1 MALQQEAAG
10 CAGLFLRRY
19 WSAMVVTNSVRGIG
33 RPVEWRVE
41 PQPVPYAVALAEME
55 ARAASVAAGE
65 AEELLWLLEHPHV
78 VTAGTSAEPADLLDA
93 ARFPVAAAGRGG
105 RHTYHGPGQR
115 VVYAILDLGR
125 RGRDV
130 RCYVRHLEQWAI
142 AALADLGVAARISST
157 GVGIWVPADD
167 GEAKIGAIGVRVR
180 RWVALHGMAINVT
193 TDLSAYGAIVPCG
206 IADRAVARLVDLVP
220 GAAMADLD
228 EALRRNAASFLQ
240 GITKALEGEKVSG

>member
-1 MALQQEAAG
+1 
-10 CAGLFLRRY
+10 
-19 WSAMVVTNSVRGIG
+19 MVVPDSVAGAG

-41 PQPVPYAVALAEME
+41 PQPVPYPVALAEME
-55 ARAASVAAGE
+55 ARAAAVAAGD
-65 AEELLWLLEHPHV
+65 ANELLWLLEHPPV
-78 VTAGTSAEPADLLDA
+78 VTAGTSAEAADLLDA
-93 ARFPVAAAGRGG
+93 ARFPLAEAGRGG

-115 VVYAILDLGR
+115 VVYAVLDLGS

-130 RCYVRHLEQWAI
+130 RCYVRGLERWAI
-142 AALADLGVAARISST
+142 AALAELGVAARISST
-157 GVGIWVPADD
+157 GVGIWVPAADG

-193 TDLSAYGAIVPCG
+193 TDLSAYDAIVPCG

-228 EALRRNAASFLQ
+228 GALRRNAASFLQ